1 MPTLTLLLA
10 ALLAYQPASS
20 NLRRVFEDNLARQRR
35 EFGDADPRTAQ
46 AARDLALFLLNDGDR
61 AAARRALTDVL
72 KLDESALGPT
82 ARQTLE
88 DAAALAGISPAAQ
101 AEPLYRRAAESPDAS
116 VAGPALSSLAASRKA
131 AGDLA
136 GAAALYRRALEKAQ
150 SLEGRKGPVVTLLVR
165 TLAATLRQSGRASE
179 AAALERQY
187 PVSAGR

>member
-1 MPTLTLLLA
+1 LILA
-10 ALLAYQPASS
+10 AALAFQPASS

-35 EFGDADPRTAQ
+35 EFGDADPHTAQ

-61 AAARRALTDVL
+61 AAARRALADTL
-72 KLDESALGPT
+72 KLDESALGP
-82 ARQTLE
+82 AAPRTLE
-88 DAAALAGISPAAQ
+88 DAATLAGISPAAQ

-116 VAGPALSSLAASRKA
+116 VAGPALSSLAALRKA

-136 GAAALYRRALEKAQ
+136 GAAALYRRALEKAE

-165 TLAATLRQSGRASE
+165 ALAATLRQAGRAAE

-187 PVSAGR
+187 QVSGGR

>member
-1 MPTLTLLLA
+1 MRGARWGLGH
-10 ALLAYQPASS
+10 S
-20 NLRRVFEDNLARQRR
+20 N
-35 EFGDADPRTAQ
+35 DPRTAH
-46 AARDLALFLLNDGDR
+46 AARDFALFLLNDGER
-61 AAARRALTDVL
+61 PAARRALTDVP

-116 VAGPALSSLAASRKA
+116 VAGPALSALAASRKA

-136 GAAALYRRALEKAQ
+136 GAPALYRRALEKAE
-150 SLEGRKGPVVTLLVR
+150 SLEGHQGPVVTLLVR
-165 TLAATLRQSGRASE
+165 TLAATLRQAGRASE